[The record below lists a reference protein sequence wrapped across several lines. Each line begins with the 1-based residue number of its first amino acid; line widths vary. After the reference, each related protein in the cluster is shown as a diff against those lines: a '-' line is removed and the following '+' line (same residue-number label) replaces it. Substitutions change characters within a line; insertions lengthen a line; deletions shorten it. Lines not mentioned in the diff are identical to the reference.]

1 MKRRTKILILTPNE
15 NGKLEFTLE
24 ELENLI
30 DDIYEE
36 GYKCGKA
43 DAPAI
48 TWPDGVRVPKERHIE
63 KDITWDWRDGPT
75 CTNTKPAETAKSI
88 SYTGEVPKVQLY
100 GYDSLTENTEKAVSS
115 NRMIYAHVE

>member
-15 NGKLEFTLE
+15 NGKLEFTQE

-30 DDIYEE
+30 NDAYEE
-36 GYKCGKA
+36 GYECGKA

-63 KDITWDWRDGPT
+63 KDITWDWRDGPI
-75 CTNTKPAETAKSI
+75 CTGTQPAETAKSI
-88 SYTGEVPKVQLY
+88 SYTGEVPKIQLY
-100 GYDSLTENTEKAVSS
+100 GYDPLTENCEKAVSS

>member
-15 NGKLEFTLE
+15 NGKLEFTQE

-30 DDIYEE
+30 NDAYEE
-36 GYKCGKA
+36 GYECGKA

-75 CTNTKPAETAKSI
+75 CTNTQPAETAKSI
-88 SYTGEVPKVQLY
+88 SYTGEVPKAQLY
-100 GYDSLTENTEKAVSS
+100 GYDSLTENTEKSVSS

>member
-15 NGKLEFTLE
+15 NGKLEFTQE
-24 ELENLI
+24 ELANLI
-30 DDIYEE
+30 NDAYEE
-36 GYKCGKA
+36 GYECGKA

-48 TWPDGVRVPKERHIE
+48 TWPQGVRTPIE

-75 CTNTKPAETAKSI
+75 CTNTQPAEIAKSI

-100 GYDSLTENTEKAVSS
+100 GYDSLAENTEKAVSS

>member
-15 NGKLEFTLE
+15 NGKLEFTQE

-43 DAPAI
+43 DALAI
-48 TWPDGVRVPKERHIE
+48 TWPDGVR
-63 KDITWDWRDGPT
+63 T
-75 CTNTKPAETAKSI
+75 
-88 SYTGEVPKVQLY
+88 QLY
-100 GYDSLTENTEKAVSS
+100 GYDPFTEKSVSS
-115 NRMIYAHVE
+115 NRAPYTSIE

>member
-15 NGKLEFTLE
+15 NGKLEFTQE

-30 DDIYEE
+30 NDAYEE
-36 GYKCGKA
+36 GYECGKA

-75 CTNTKPAETAKSI
+75 CNTQPAETAKSI
-88 SYTGEVPKVQLY
+88 SNTGEVPKVQLY

>member
-15 NGKLEFTLE
+15 NGKLEFTQE

-30 DDIYEE
+30 NDAYEE
-36 GYKCGKA
+36 GYECGKA

-48 TWPDGVRVPKERHIE
+48 TWPQGVRTPIE

-75 CTNTKPAETAKSI
+75 CTGTRPAETAKSI
-88 SYTGEVPKVQLY
+88 SYTGEVPKIQLY
-100 GYDSLTENTEKAVSS
+100 GYDPFTEKSVSS
-115 NRMIYAHVE
+115 NRAPYTSIE

>member
-15 NGKLEFTLE
+15 NGKLEFTQE

-30 DDIYEE
+30 NDAYEE
-36 GYKCGKA
+36 GYECGKA

-48 TWPDGVRVPKERHIE
+48 TWPDGVRAPKERYIE

-75 CTNTKPAETAKSI
+75 CTGTQPAETAKSI
-88 SYTGEVPKVQLY
+88 SYAGEVPKVQLY
-100 GYDSLTENTEKAVSS
+100 GYDPLAENTEKSVSS
-115 NRMIYAHVE
+115 NRMIYAHIE